1 MQTTDEAR
9 TVGFIGLGT
18 IGFPMARNL
27 ARPGV
32 EVVGY
37 DVDDEQRA
45 TFGEAEN
52 CRTATSPA
60 DVAER
65 ARQIHVAVVNDEQLE
80 DVAYGANGLHDALD
94 DRTDRTV
101 VIVHSTVSP
110 SLCKEIDEHL
120 PNASVV
126 DAPVSPGAL
135 KAEAGELTIM
145 VGGDEE
151 TVADCAADLD
161 VLAAS
166 VHHMGPV
173 GTGLT
178 TKLANNLVFHAQCLA
193 TFEAVELAAA
203 EGIDDRDLIEVI
215 DKCSGANHVT
225 ENWAFYSEDFARD
238 HGTGPEGLAAMSAK
252 TLSLILNLAKEH
264 GVSIPAAAVAS
275 QRIPEHWRAFEP
287 RE

>member
-1 MQTTDEAR
+1 MQTTDGAR

-37 DVDDEQRA
+37 DIDDEQRA

-60 DVAER
+60 AVAEQ
-65 ARQIHVAVVNDEQLE
+65 AGQIHVAVVNDEQLE
-80 DVAYGANGLHDALD
+80 DVVDGPDGLRDALD
-94 DRTDRTV
+94 DRTV
-101 VIVHSTVSP
+101 VVVHSTVSP
-110 SLCKEIDEHL
+110 SLCKELDERF
-120 PNASVV
+120 PAASIV

-145 VGGDEE
+145 AGGDEE
-151 TVADCAADLD
+151 AVADCADDLD

-225 ENWAFYSEDFARD
+225 ENWSFYSEDFARD
-238 HGTGPEGLAAMSAK
+238 HGTGPEGLAEMSAK
-252 TLSLILNLAKEH
+252 TLSLILDLAKEH